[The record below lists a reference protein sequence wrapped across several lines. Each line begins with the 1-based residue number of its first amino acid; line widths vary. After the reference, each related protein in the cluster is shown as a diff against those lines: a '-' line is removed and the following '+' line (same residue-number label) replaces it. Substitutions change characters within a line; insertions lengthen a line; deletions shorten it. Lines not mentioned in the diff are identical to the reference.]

1 MEQQLS
7 ISESEWRVMKIVWSN
22 SPQTLPEILDRLKE
36 TGWSKTT
43 IQTYLARLVKKGA
56 LTTKRQGKGY
66 LYYPAVSESEC
77 QLAESRS
84 FLSRVYDGSLSKMVM
99 GFVKNGNLSSDEL
112 HELKS
117 LIEQQEKNRCRY
129 SVTFSMRLFLCLPLA
144 VYFVFYLFLSITS
157 CVVRCRYGFRFAV

>member
-117 LIEQQEKNRCRY
+117 LIEQQEKTDAA
-129 SVTFSMRLFLCLPLA
+129 VTFSMRLFLYLLLA
-144 VYFVFYLFLSITS
+144 VYFVFYLFLSITF